1 MSSPPARGRGLK
13 LAHVSGRVRADVAPR
28 AGAGIE
34 TDDQVSTGGVCAVA
48 PRAGAGIETRLQ
60 GLFHRGYWSPP
71 ARGRGLKPV

>member
-1 MSSPPARGRGLK
+1 MKRHLTLMRRSRMSSPPARGRGLK

-48 PRAGAGIETRLQ
+48 PRGG
-60 GLFHRGYWSPP
+60 GD
-71 ARGRGLKPV
+71 